1 MAAFGISFPKI
12 TLCRSSTSKTDP
24 THVPSTTPVRTLSLS
39 IKNVPSQPLHYD
51 VSTAIVKKK
60 TPTNATILAIDG
72 ETKQLPKNLSVFN
85 ELQLDDEA
93 ENIDERRR
101 QEKTSSDGLICS
113 PLSSP
118 MGSIDHHPTRRLINA
133 STEDEHIAQE
143 RKSNQTFT
151 PPTSSLSNDSSSRNN
166 LHSTISSLSVDL
178 PELKYA
184 LEEFLGDND
193 PVYEIAEEFATIC
206 SLSHQDFKDND
217 RQQNVTTSIVHNYL
231 QDQTHTTE
239 IDSMRDKIGRPAH
252 ESQVSSHMKWYV
264 SELRIHKPLIYRT
277 QWTNTQSNSKQ
288 RQLSHSVND
297 LIQIHDPENRNY
309 QIISKTTDDS
319 VHSTLSLRDFHQQ
332 QVRHRSDDN
341 ILRNSY
347 LPYMNT
353 GSTARRM
360 SLFNIEKR
368 SDRPLKKKD
377 DTLIRNESVKKKLF
391 DILNDNELENAC
403 LEDMS
408 DEFEDTSL
416 IPDHEPPMISSYSS
430 LASSSD
436 DALYSSPPNELQLP
450 SSLPLVSSS
459 SHNNLSTHTTE
470 YHIGRSRLITTS
482 LEKIPLNNNSSNH
495 FSSSCTLRPSYEHS
509 RASWYTSPS
518 PQWRVDDQ
526 LSVPSMLKRH
536 PSKRDLNQ
544 LVTDYHLQP
553 KFNEQRRK
561 EQKHVSYSLKNTST
575 PLVDDSSSMLPIIQD
590 KSSNLLMFI

>member
-1 MAAFGISFPKI
+1 MAAFGITFPKI

-51 VSTAIVKKK
+51 VSTTTAKKK
-60 TPTNATILAIDG
+60 TLTNATILAIDG

-101 QEKTSSDGLICS
+101 REKTSSDVLIS
-113 PLSSP
+113 SSLSSP
-118 MGSIDHHPTRRLINA
+118 MGSIDHQPSRRLIDV
-133 STEDEHIAQE
+133 STEDEHIVQE
-143 RKSNQTFT
+143 RKSNETFT
-151 PPTSSLSNDSSSRNN
+151 PPTSSLSNDSSSKNN

-184 LEEFLGDND
+184 LEKFLGDND

-206 SLSHQDFKDND
+206 SLSHQDTKDND
-217 RQQNVTTSIVHNYL
+217 RQQNVTTSIVHDYL

-239 IDSMRDKIGRPAH
+239 IHSTHDKIGRVAH
-252 ESQVSSHMKWYV
+252 GSQVSNHMKWYV

-277 QWTNTQSNSKQ
+277 QWTNAQSNSKQ
-288 RQLSHSVND
+288 RQISHSVND
-297 LIQIHDPENRNY
+297 LIQIYDPENGNY
-309 QIISKTTDDS
+309 QVISKTTDDS

-347 LPYMNT
+347 SPHMNT
-353 GSTARRM
+353 GSDARCM
-360 SLFNIEKR
+360 ASFNIEKR

-408 DEFEDTSL
+408 DEFEDTFL
-416 IPDHEPPMISSYSS
+416 IRDHEPPMISSYSS
-430 LASSSD
+430 LTSSSD

-450 SSLPLVSSS
+450 SSPPLVSSS

-470 YHIGRSRLITTS
+470 YYIGRSRLITTS

-509 RASWYTSPS
+509 RGSWYTSPS

-553 KFNEQRRK
+553 RFNEQRRK